1 MAKTILNSLA
11 ALVRKILFCHSKI
24 KFTSSRHRAISS
36 IYFYQADQMLS
47 PANVPAGDAQMVPTC
62 MLPRSVFQNNDR
74 PPPYADGSPGPDLLL
89 VPLEGTSVVQ
99 QNDRPPPYTVDAQ
112 TCSHGSDLLLV
123 PLEMTPMP
131 PQETGPPPPYHQIS
145 TTESVMSSF
154 HDGHQPPP
162 YVRTDEQVR
171 VDLFVLFREP
181 LNTMHFIMVR
191 SLNCGFKT

>member
-1 MAKTILNSLA
+1 
-11 ALVRKILFCHSKI
+11 
-24 KFTSSRHRAISS
+24 
-36 IYFYQADQMLS
+36 
-47 PANVPAGDAQMVPTC
+47 MVPTS
-62 MLPRSVFQNNDR
+62 MPPRSVFDDNDR
-74 PPPYADGSPGPDLLL
+74 PPPYGATSQGPDLLL
-89 VPLEGTSVVQ
+89 VPLEFTPMSLQSVVQ

-171 VDLFVLFREP
+171 ADLFVLFRE
-181 LNTMHFIMVR
+181 LTTLCHLKWIR
-191 SLNCGFKT
+191 SLNCGLKT

>member
-1 MAKTILNSLA
+1 MAKTIFYSLA

-24 KFTSSRHRAISS
+24 KFTSSRHRVISS
-36 IYFYQADQMLS
+36 IYFYQADQILS

-62 MLPRSVFQNNDR
+62 MPPRSAFQNNDR
-74 PPPYADGSPGPDLLL
+74 PPPYGDGSPGPDLLL

-123 PLEMTPMP
+123 PLEMTSMP

-162 YVRTDEQVR
+162 YVCTDEQVR
-171 VDLFVLFREP
+171 VDLFVLFRE
-181 LNTMHFIMVR
+181 LKRYVFYNG
-191 SLNCGFKT
+191 SLTKLWI

>member
-1 MAKTILNSLA
+1 MAKTIFYSLA

-24 KFTSSRHRAISS
+24 KFISSRHRVISS
-36 IYFYQADQMLS
+36 IYFYQADQILS

-62 MLPRSVFQNNDR
+62 MPPRSAFQNNDR
-74 PPPYADGSPGPDLLL
+74 PPPYGAGSPGPDLLL

-162 YVRTDEQVR
+162 YVCTDEQVR
-171 VDLFVLFREP
+171 VDLFVLFRE
-181 LNTMHFIMVR
+181 LKHYVI
-191 SLNCGFKT
+191 